1 VTDALE
7 KSFNRQGL
15 NFTNAKM
22 QLHKEDTNTNTNLK
36 LLFSMTELY
45 ISKEVLSVYTQIDI
59 SISEKFYRRRVAL
72 TRYKV
77 AIVGAGPAGYFTAQA
92 FQKAQS
98 EDLSFLID
106 MIERLPTP
114 WGLVRSGVAPDH
126 PKIKTVSKVFENIA
140 KMPGFRLFA
149 NIELGKDVLLK
160 DLRDQYDVVVLATGA
175 SSGRKL
181 GIPGEE
187 LKNSLSAAQFVPWYN
202 AHPDFVDVDVD
213 LSSDTAVVIGAGN
226 VAMDVA
232 RILAIDP
239 TELDPTDIAE
249 HALTKLKQSNIR
261 NVIIFG
267 RRGPEHAAFTATELR
282 DLSKLENTDVFI
294 DRKQI
299 EEGIKH
305 IEKMNNVE
313 KDLKN
318 SIEAM
323 KTIAEHKKKGVT
335 RKLEIK
341 FLSTPIE
348 IKGNGKVEEI
358 VFQNNKV
365 ENGKVVA
372 TSETF
377 SVKTGLLITA
387 IGYDSTEYPGISIEN
402 GRIRN
407 IAGHVERNVYVVGWA
422 KRGSTGVI
430 GTNKSDSND
439 VVDSIIANLKEP
451 KTSEGITALINSGH
465 EVIDQIAWEKIN
477 SSEVISGEIAGKP
490 RVKEVDWKQ
499 LIILGRSK

>member
-1 VTDALE
+1 MPT
-7 KSFNRQGL
+7 
-15 NFTNAKM
+15 
-22 QLHKEDTNTNTNLK
+22 
-36 LLFSMTELY
+36 
-45 ISKEVLSVYTQIDI
+45 
-59 SISEKFYRRRVAL
+59 
-72 TRYKV
+72 YKI

-98 EDLSFLID
+98 DDRTFAID

-126 PKIKTVSKVFENIA
+126 PKIKTVSKVFEKIA
-140 KMPGFRLFA
+140 KEPNFRLFA
-149 NIELGKDVLLK
+149 NVELGKDVSLK

-175 SSGRKL
+175 SKGRKL

-187 LKNSLSAAQFVPWYN
+187 LKNSLSAAEFVPWYN
-202 AHPDFVDVDVD
+202 AHPDYVDVEVD
-213 LSSDTAVVIGAGN
+213 LSSNTAVVIGAGN

-239 TELDPTDIAE
+239 SELDPTDVAE
-249 HALTKLKQSNIR
+249 HALIKLKQSNIR
-261 NVIIFG
+261 TVIICG
-267 RRGPEHAAFTATELR
+267 RRGPEHAAFTAPELR
-282 DLSKLENTDVFI
+282 DLPKLENTDVFI
-294 DRKQI
+294 DPKQI
-299 EEGIKH
+299 EEAIKH
-305 IEKMNNVE
+305 IEEMEEVE

-318 SIEAM
+318 NIEAM
-323 KTIAEHKKKGVT
+323 KTIAEHEKKGVP

-341 FLSTPIE
+341 FLSTPVE

-358 VFQNNKV
+358 VFQKNKV

-377 SVKTGLLITA
+377 SVKTGLVITA
-387 IGYDSTEYPGISIEN
+387 IGYNSIEYPGISIEN
-402 GRIRN
+402 GRITN
-407 IAGHVERNVYVVGWA
+407 IAGHVEHNVYAVGWA
-422 KRGSTGVI
+422 KRGPTGVI

-439 VVDSIIANLKEP
+439 VVDLIIENLKEP
-451 KTSEGITALINSGH
+451 KTSEGITGLLKSGH

-477 SSEVISGEIAGKP
+477 ASEVISGEIAGKP

-499 LIILGRSK
+499 LISLGRS